1 MPNPPPAHAPS
12 RQRKLAA
19 LHGIYALVDPEQR
32 PAEPFVADLLA
43 GGIRLFQIR
52 AKGGLRRETLAAIV
66 TMVRA
71 AGGVTLVNDDVAAAA
86 DADGLHVGQGDAAL
100 LDLAAVRA
108 RLGDGVIGLSC
119 STPGEARAVDP
130 AIIDYLGIGPLF
142 ATATK
147 PDAGLPL
154 GVNGVRAVVAATRL
168 PTAAIGGID
177 LARLPRVRETGAT
190 MVAIISALSSA
201 TDVTATARAL
211 VTAWDL

>member
-1 MPNPPPAHAPS
+1 MPNPKPADTPS

-52 AKGGLRRETLAAIV
+52 AKGGLQRETLAAIV
-66 TMVRA
+66 TMVRN

-119 STPGEARAVDP
+119 STPAEARAVDP

-154 GVNGVRAVVAATRL
+154 GVNGVRAVVAATKL

-177 LARLPRVRETGAT
+177 LARLPRVRETGVA
-190 MVAIISALSSA
+190 MAAIISALSSA
-201 TDVTATARAL
+201 DDVATAARAL
-211 VTAWDL
+211 VNAWKG

>member
-1 MPNPPPAHAPS
+1 MPNRIPADAPG
-12 RQRKLAA
+12 RQRKLTA

-32 PAEPFVADLLA
+32 PAGPFVAELLA

-52 AKGGLRRETLAAIV
+52 AKGGLRREVLAAIV

-86 DADGLHVGQGDAAL
+86 DADGVHLGQGDAAL
-100 LDLAAVRA
+100 HDLAAVRA

-119 STPGEARAVDP
+119 GTPAEARAVDP

-154 GVNGVRAVVAATRL
+154 GVNGVRAVVAATKL

-177 LARLPRVRETGAT
+177 LARLPRVRETGVT
-190 MVAIISALSSA
+190 MAAIISALSSA
-201 TDVTATARAL
+201 DDVTAAARAL
-211 VTAWDL
+211 VNAWKG